1 MRLTADPADP
11 TTHIAELA
19 GGQGSHV
26 LSALARSNGFAIIP
40 EEVDALPAGSV
51 VDVLR
56 IDEESS

>member
-1 MRLTADPADP
+1 M
-11 TTHIAELA
+11 
-19 GGQGSHV
+19 